1 MRLFI
6 AVRLP
11 PELTDRAAAL
21 LPAALPAVRPVRPE
35 LMHVT
40 LAFLGWTP
48 DERLDAVIE
57 AARVA
62 AAEHRPFDLRFAG
75 AGRFPAAGRPTTV
88 WLGIADGRDT
98 LVALAESVVTALRR
112 SGLAFDDR
120 PFAPHLTLAR
130 VRREASAA
138 EGRTVAAAAAAL
150 EVPAGLRA
158 QVDRIAVMESVL
170 SPKGPRYTA
179 RAEPPLATG
188 ASPRARGGS
197 GRRSS
202 PTPRR

>member
-6 AVRLP
+6 AVPLP
-11 PELTDRAAAL
+11 TELTDRAAAL

-48 DERLDAVIE
+48 DEHLDRAVE
-57 AARVA
+57 AARA
-62 AAEHRPFDLRFAG
+62 AAARHRSFDLAFAG
-75 AGRFPAAGRPTTV
+75 AGRFPATGRPKVV
-88 WLGIADGRDT
+88 WLGMADGAGP
-98 LVALAESVVTALRR
+98 LAALAADLATELRAR
-112 SGLAFDDR
+112 DVKFDDR

-130 VRREASAA
+130 VRPEASGP
-138 EGRTVAAAAAAL
+138 EWRTVVAAVEGL
-150 EVPAGLRA
+150 PVPDLRTR
-158 QVDRIAVMESVL
+158 VDRIEVVESVL

-179 RAEPPLATG
+179 RAEAPLASG
-188 ASPRARGGS
+188 GSPTARGAS

-202 PTPRR
+202 PIPPR